1 MISYEP
7 LARKCRPQT
16 FEELVGQEA
25 MVRALRNTLA
35 SGKVHPA
42 YIFSGI
48 RGVGKTTVAR
58 IFAKGLNC
66 EKGVTPN
73 PCNQC
78 PSCMEITKS
87 FSLDMLEID
96 GATHTGAEEARLLA
110 DMARYTPSRDRFR
123 IFLID
128 EVHMLSKAAFNA
140 LLKTLEEPPP
150 QAVFLFAT
158 TEPHKIPETI
168 ESRSHHFRLKRLTE
182 EMVLGFLR
190 QIVEKEKISI
200 DEKALSIVARCGEG
214 SMRDSLTI
222 LDRLI
227 SYAGLDRI
235 TEEMAAKALG
245 IVGRDFLLKT
255 SRAILFYDLKNLYS
269 LLGQLFERGDDPE
282 RFLLDLM
289 RVFRELLR
297 AKAVGEA
304 DEDVRPL
311 VSRASMEEIMRSL
324 DLMVIAVQRL
334 KQALDQRVV
343 LELELTKIASLPQI
357 LPIDRI
363 LKAVEET
370 DLRKSGHL
378 LPLDD
383 PGAGRDEVPNDSP
396 PAEEPRPGA
405 DGPAGHEEAS
415 LRFSALIPFKR
426 MDEEESKSFEL
437 EDGRLENIKK
447 EVAKEL
453 PLAAEVIEKSQLSI
467 DPDGNLHIFVSRRN
481 TTVFDYLKIPGN
493 ARKLEAM
500 AAAEKITGR
509 VYIEKTNGDEA
520 EDPDQPEA
528 ASAGKKEP
536 EDVIKEGT
544 KKLIDAFD
552 GRVLRLDRKENKFDA
567 GGDDGESE

>member
-73 PCNQC
+73 PCNRC
-78 PSCMEITKS
+78 PSCLEITKS

-343 LELELTKIASLPQI
+343 LELELTKIASLPHI

-383 PGAGRDEVPNDSP
+383 PGAERDEVPNDPP
-396 PAEEPRPGA
+396 PAEESRPDA
-405 DGPAGHEEAS
+405 DGPARQEEGN

-437 EDGRLENIKK
+437 EDGRLENFKK
-447 EVAKEL
+447 EVAREL

-520 EDPDQPEA
+520 EDLDQPEA

-544 KKLIDAFD
+544 KKLIDAFE
-552 GRVLRLDRKENKFDA
+552 GRVLKLDRKENKFDA

>member
-311 VSRASMEEIMRSL
+311 VSRSSMEEIMRSL

-383 PGAGRDEVPNDSP
+383 PGAGRDEVPNDP
-396 PAEEPRPGA
+396 LPAEESRPGD
-405 DGPAGHEEAS
+405 DGPARQEEGN

-437 EDGRLENIKK
+437 EDGRLENFKK

-520 EDPDQPEA
+520 EDLDQPEA

-544 KKLIDAFD
+544 KKLIDAFE
-552 GRVLRLDRKENKFDA
+552 GRVLKLDRKENKFDA

>member
-1 MISYEP
+1 
-7 LARKCRPQT
+7 
-16 FEELVGQEA
+16 

-73 PCNQC
+73 PCNVC
-78 PSCMEITKS
+78 PSCREITKS

-110 DMARYTPSRDRFR
+110 DMARYTPSRDRYR

-168 ESRSHHFRLKRLTE
+168 ESRSHHFRLKRITE
-182 EMVLGFLR
+182 EMIFNFLTET
-190 QIVEKEKISI
+190 VEKEKISI
-200 DEKALSIVARCGEG
+200 DPDALAIVARCGEG

-227 SYAGLDRI
+227 SYAGLEKI

-245 IVGRDFLLKT
+245 IVGREFLLKT
-255 SRAILFYDLKNLYS
+255 AKAILFGDLKSLYP
-269 LLGQLFERGDDPE
+269 LLSQLFERGDDPE

-289 RVFRELLR
+289 RMFREILR

-304 DEDVRPL
+304 DEDIRPL
-311 VSRASMEEIMRSL
+311 VAKTSLEEMLRAL
-324 DLMVIAVQRL
+324 DLLVVSVQRL

-363 LKAVEET
+363 IKAVEDM
-370 DLRKSGHL
+370 DLRKSGQM
-378 LPLDD
+378 LPLDEL
-383 PGAGRDEVPNDSP
+383 PERAGDDAASAGPSGPPPNP
-396 PAEEPRPGA
+396 PEPENRGEEN
-405 DGPAGHEEAS
+405 

-426 MDEEESKSFEL
+426 MDEEESKSFDI
-437 EDGRLENIKK
+437 EDQRLENFKK
-447 EVAKEL
+447 EAAKEL
-453 PLAAEVIEKSQLSI
+453 PLATDVIEKSQLSI
-467 DPDGNLHIFVSRRN
+467 DPDGNLHIFVSKKN
-481 TTVFDYLKIPGN
+481 TTLFEYLRRPEN
-493 ARKLEAM
+493 TEKLQAM
-500 AAAEKITGR
+500 AAAQRITGK
-509 VYIEKTNGDEA
+509 VFLEKTNGEEECEEA
-520 EDPDQPEA
+520 EAPRVQNDTG
-528 ASAGKKEP
+528 SAL
-536 EDVIKEGT
+536 KEGAKMIVEAFEGHIVKVR
-544 KKLIDAFD
+544 KKSNHADT
-552 GRVLRLDRKENKFDA
+552 
-567 GGDDGESE
+567 GGEDGELE

>member
-25 MVRALRNTLA
+25 MVRALKNTLA

-78 PSCMEITKS
+78 PSCLEITRS

-235 TEEMAAKALG
+235 TDETASKALG
-245 IVGRDFLLKT
+245 IVGRDYLLKT
-255 SRAILFYDLKNLYS
+255 ARAVLFYDLKGLYA
-269 LLGQLFERGDDPE
+269 LLGHLFERGDDPE

-289 RVFRELLR
+289 RVFREILR
-297 AKAVGEA
+297 ARAVGEA
-304 DEDVRPL
+304 DEDIRQL
-311 VSRASMEEIMRSL
+311 VAKASMEEIMRAL
-324 DLMVIAVQRL
+324 DLMVVAVQRL

-363 LKAVEET
+363 LKSVEET
-370 DLRKSGHL
+370 DFRKSGQL
-378 LPLDD
+378 LPLD
-383 PGAGRDEVPNDSP
+383 
-396 PAEEPRPGA
+396 
-405 DGPAGHEEAS
+405 GPAGNDEENSSPAAPPEPVREPS
-415 LRFSALIPFKR
+415 VAPLPEEGNLRFSALIPFKR
-426 MDEEESKSFEL
+426 MDEEESKSFEM
-437 EDGRLENIKK
+437 EDERLENFKK
-447 EVAKEL
+447 EVVKEL
-453 PLAAEVIEKSQLSI
+453 PLATEMIERSQLSI
-467 DPDGNLHIFVSRRN
+467 DPDGNLHIFVPKRN
-481 TTVFDYLKIPGN
+481 ATVFDYLKIPGN

-500 AAAEKITGR
+500 AAAQNITGR
-509 VYIEKTNGDEA
+509 VYIEKTNGEETDEQENA
-520 EDPDQPEA
+520 EA
-528 ASAGKKEP
+528 RSAEKKEP
-536 EDVIKEGT
+536 RDTIREGT
-544 KKLIDAFD
+544 KKLIDAFE
-552 GRVLRLDRKENKFDA
+552 GRVVKLDRKENKFDA